1 MRAAVVVTTF
11 NRVGYLPDLIECLER
26 QTTTD
31 FELVIVD
38 NGSDDGTFDELL
50 KVQAATAMEMRA
62 LRLCTNRGPGS
73 GRNAGVALTTAPVV
87 ALTDDDALPTPDWL
101 ARLVACFDDP
111 DVVVAQGRVE
121 PDPATRDQT
130 GPFDHT
136 ISVEGPTPFFET
148 CNVAYRRDA
157 FDRAGGFDETDP
169 LLHPETGRAFGEDA
183 LLGATVLRNGGTRAY
198 ADDALVYH
206 RCVPRTLRE
215 HLADIRQL
223 RLFPGLARRSPLLGR
238 FFFARVFL
246 NQVTA
251 SFDLAVLAVVV
262 AVFEMHLVPLVASLP
277 WLTHRVRTTHWHG
290 GGLRLFVKYAV
301 SDVVTFASLVEGSA
315 RYGRL
320 VL

>member
-1 MRAAVVVTTF
+1 MRAAVVVTTY
-11 NRVGYLPDLIECLER
+11 NRVGYLPDLIECFER

-38 NGSDDGTFDELL
+38 NGSSDGTFDELL
-50 KVQAATAMEMRA
+50 KVQATTSLEMRA
-62 LRLCTNRGPGS
+62 LRLGTNRGPGG
-73 GRNAGVALTTAPVV
+73 GRNAGVALTTAPIVV
-87 ALTDDDALPTPDWL
+87 LTDDDALPTPDWL

-121 PDPATRDQT
+121 PEPTTRDQM
-130 GPFDHT
+130 GAFDHT

-157 FDRAGGFDETDP
+157 FDRAGGFDEKDP
-169 LLHPETGRAFGEDA
+169 LLHPETGRAFGEDV
-183 LLGATVLRNGGTRAY
+183 LLGATVLRDGGTRAF
-198 ADDALVYH
+198 ADDAVVYH
-206 RCVPRTLRE
+206 RCVPRTFAE
-215 HLADIRQL
+215 HLSDIRQL
-223 RLFPGLARRSPLLGR
+223 RLFPGLARRTPLLSR

-251 SFDLAVLAVVV
+251 SFDLAVLGFVV
-262 AVFEMHLVPLVASLP
+262 ALFEAHAIPLVAVLP

-290 GGLRLFVKYAV
+290 GGPRLFVQYAV
-301 SDVVTFASLVEGSA
+301 SDVVAFASLVEGSA
-315 RYGRL
+315 RYRRL